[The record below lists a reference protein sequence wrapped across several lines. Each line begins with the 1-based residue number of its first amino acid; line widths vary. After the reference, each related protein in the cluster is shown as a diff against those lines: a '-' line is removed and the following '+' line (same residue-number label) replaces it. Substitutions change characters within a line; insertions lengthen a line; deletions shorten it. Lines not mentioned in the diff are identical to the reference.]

1 MRYISTRDRNH
12 SLTSAQ
18 AILQGLA
25 PDGGLYLMDAMP
37 DPINPAS
44 LRNASYQSIADAI
57 LRLFLPDYP
66 EQAIRRCVSE
76 AYDDKFNDP
85 AIAPLRPFD
94 GGSLLE
100 LWHGPTSAF
109 KDLALTIL
117 PRLLSSAYEQNH
129 LEDTISILTATSGDT
144 GKAALAGFA
153 DVPHTAVTVFYPE
166 IGVSPIQKLQMQT
179 AAGRNVSVI
188 ALQGNFDDCQRLV
201 KAAAGD
207 PGVRSA
213 CRHVRIS
220 SANSINIGRLIP
232 QIVYYFSAYL
242 DLVRS
247 GTVQCGEPVSFI
259 VPTGNFGDI
268 LAGYLAREIG
278 LPVQHLVCASNAN
291 HVLTDF
297 LETGTYSTHRSFQP
311 TISPSMDILVSSNLE
326 RLLYLASGR
335 DEELIRSL
343 MGALSDS
350 GSYTVP
356 ASMLE
361 RIRQVFRGCWADE
374 AETMKEIHDFHEESG
389 LLIDPHTAVAMHAFR
404 SYRREFPEI
413 PCVVLSTASP
423 YKFPRAVLSAVQGKP
438 ADMDDFE
445 AMRQLSALSGM
456 PVPQGLAELPGLPV
470 RFRRVIRLEEGLSA
484 IAERMEELSHD

>member
-25 PDGGLYLMDAMP
+25 PDGGLYVMDDMP
-37 DPINPAS
+37 APLDLAS
-44 LRNASYQSIADAI
+44 LKNASYQSIADAV
-57 LRLFLPDYP
+57 LSLFLPDYSR
-66 EQAIRRCVSE
+66 QAILRSVSA
-76 AYDDKFNDP
+76 AYDSKFNDP

-94 GGSLLE
+94 GGALLE

-117 PRLLSSAYEQNH
+117 PHLLSSAYEQNH

-179 AAGRNVSVI
+179 AAGQNVSVI

-232 QIVYYFSAYL
+232 QIIYYFSAYL
-242 DLVRS
+242 ELVRS
-247 GTVQCGEPVSFI
+247 GTVQCGEPASFI

-268 LAGYLAREIG
+268 LAGYLASQIG

-326 RLLYLASGR
+326 RLLYLAGGR
-335 DEELIRSL
+335 DDELIRSL
-343 MGALSDS
+343 MSALADS
-350 GSYTVP
+350 GTYTVP
-356 ASMLE
+356 ASLLQ
-361 RIRQVFRGCWADE
+361 RIRQVFLGCWASE
-374 AETMKEIHDFHEESG
+374 EETMQEIHDFYEETQ
-389 LLIDPHTAVAMHAFR
+389 LLIDPHTAVAMHAFKR
-404 SYRREFPEI
+404 YRAENPGI

-423 YKFPRAVLSAVQGKP
+423 YKFPKAVLSAVQGKP
-438 ADMDDFE
+438 AEMDDFA
-445 AMRQLSALSGM
+445 AMRELAALSGM
-456 PVPQGLAELPGLPV
+456 PVPKALAELPQLPV
-470 RFRRVIRLEEGLSA
+470 RFSRVIRPEEGLAA
-484 IAERMEELSHD
+484 IAARMEERSHD